1 MGGFNQDIEID
12 FKAPKDRSSIIKVI
26 GVGGGGNNALQH
38 MYERGIH
45 GVDFIVLNTDAQ
57 ALDEHSVSNKVQL
70 GTRTTEG
77 LGAGADPEVGEKAA
91 IESMDDIREAL
102 GHNTKMVFITAGM
115 GGGTG
120 TGAAPVVAQVAKE
133 LGILTVA
140 IVTLPFDFEG
150 KRRLEQAHSGLEKL
164 RENVDSLIIINNDR
178 LAEQYPDLDYE
189 EAFSQ
194 ANEVL
199 TNAAK
204 GMAEVITAP
213 FKVNID
219 FRDAKTVLENSGTAL
234 MSIGI
239 ASGENRAEDA
249 VKRALDSPLLNDNKI
264 TGAKKVMLLILSGE
278 EHKAKMNEIKFI
290 SSYIQNE
297 AGGGNKA
304 DVIFGVGTEDG
315 LGESIKVL
323 VVATGFAPEHE
334 KNTVIPAERIIHDLN
349 GGIKKPDIPVV
360 ESQSVKET
368 PVNDVRRPSNR
379 QEVREEQKRQFFRL
393 DNNSNSNSNSNS
405 NTNSNFPTNSFSVE
419 KAEEKFDFHQTT
431 VLEERREDDFATG
444 FKFREEEEPSFFQAE
459 EEPVKEYDLFSYAEL
474 EPVSFTFDLEEDKP
488 KEEDFSFQVKDAPVN
503 FRVEMREETAPQK
516 KEPKVSVTNNQP
528 QPQTPKNDFPNI
540 EQKEE
545 FTIIEKRRTE
555 EEDSRIQERRNKLKE
570 FNSSKFQG
578 NDEKKI
584 DIYEMIPAFRRR
596 NIDVDFENPLDRE
609 QKISSF
615 ISENDKGK
623 MEVRRN
629 KFLNK
634 DVD

>member
-1 MGGFNQDIEID
+1 MGGFNQDIKID
-12 FKAPKDRSSIIKVI
+12 FNSPKDKSSIIKVI

-264 TGAKKVMLLILSGE
+264 TGAKKVMLLILSGD

-334 KNTVIPAERIIHDLN
+334 KNTAIPAERIIHDLN

-360 ESQSVKET
+360 ESQPVKET
-368 PVNDVRRPSNR
+368 PANDVRRPSNR
-379 QEVREEQKRQFFRL
+379 HEIREEQKRQFFRL
-393 DNNSNSNSNSNS
+393 DNNSNSNTNS
-405 NTNSNFPTNSFSVE
+405 NSNFPTNSFLVE

-431 VLEERREDDFATG
+431 VLEEKEDDFATG
-444 FKFREEEEPSFFQAE
+444 FKFREEEEPSFFEAE

-488 KEEDFSFQVKDAPVN
+488 KEEDFSFQVKEAPVN
-503 FRVEMREETAPQK
+503 FRVEMREKTAPQK
-516 KEPKVSVTNNQP
+516 EEPKVSVTNNQP
-528 QPQTPKNDFPNI
+528 QPQTPKNDFPNV

-545 FTIIEKRRTE
+545 FTIIEKRST

-570 FNSSKFQG
+570 FNSSRFQG

-615 ISENDKGK
+615 ISENNKGK
-623 MEVRRN
+623 MEVRQNR
-629 KFLNK
+629 FLNK

>member
-1 MGGFNQDIEID
+1 MGDFNQDMGIRIN
-12 FKAPKDRSSIIKVI
+12 APKNKSSIIKVI

-91 IESMDDIREAL
+91 IESMDEIREAL
-102 GHNTKMVFITAGM
+102 GSNTKMVFITAGM

-120 TGAAPVVAQVAKE
+120 TGAAPIVAQVAKE
-133 LGILTVA
+133 LDILTVA

-150 KRRLEQAHSGLEKL
+150 KRRLEQAYSGLEKL

-239 ASGENRAEDA
+239 ASGENRAEEA

-264 TGAKKVMLLILSGE
+264 TGAKKVMLLILSGDD
-278 EHKAKMNEIKFI
+278 HKAKMNEIKFI
-290 SSYIQNE
+290 SSYIQDE

-334 KNTVIPAERIIHDLN
+334 KNAVVSSERIIHDLN
-349 GGIKKPDIPVV
+349 GGIKSTDIATPPVV
-360 ESQSVKET
+360 ESKPTKET
-368 PVNDVRRPSNR
+368 PVNDVRRTRNR
-379 QEVREEQKRQFFRL
+379 QEIREEQKRQFFRL
-393 DNNSNSNSNSNS
+393 DSNSNSNS

-419 KAEEKFDFHQTT
+419 KVEEKSTT
-431 VLEERREDDFATG
+431 VLEDRREDDFSAS
-444 FKFREEEEPSFFQAE
+444 FRFREEVSSFPQE
-459 EEPVKEYDLFSYAEL
+459 EEVPAKEYDLFSYTDL
-474 EPVSFTFDLEEDKP
+474 EPVSFDFDLEEDKP
-488 KEEDFSFQVKDAPVN
+488 KEEDFSFQVKEAPIN
-503 FRVEMREETAPQK
+503 FKMEVREE
-516 KEPKVSVTNNQP
+516 VSFEEDGFQTPVARNQNK
-528 QPQTPKNDFPNI
+528 QETPKNDFPNV
-540 EQKEE
+540 EQREE
-545 FTIIEKRRTE
+545 FTIIEKRST

-570 FNSSKFQG
+570 FNSRFHGSE
-578 NDEKKI
+578 EKKI
-584 DIYEMIPAFRRR
+584 DIYEVIPAFRRR
-596 NIDVDFENPLDRE
+596 NVDVDFEDPLERE

-615 ISENDKGK
+615 ISENNKGK
-623 MEVRRN
+623 MEVRQNR
-629 KFLNK
+629 FLNK

>member
-120 TGAAPVVAQVAKE
+120 TGAAPVVAQIAKE
-133 LGILTVA
+133 VGILTVA

-360 ESQSVKET
+360 ESQPVKET
-368 PVNDVRRPSNR
+368 PANDVRRPSNR
-379 QEVREEQKRQFFRL
+379 QEIREEQKRQFFRL
-393 DNNSNSNSNSNS
+393 DNNSNSNTNS
-405 NTNSNFPTNSFSVE
+405 NSNFPTNSFLVE

-431 VLEERREDDFATG
+431 LLEEKENDFATG
-444 FKFREEEEPSFFQAE
+444 FKFREEEEPSFFQEE
-459 EEPVKEYDLFSYAEL
+459 EEPVKEYNLFSYTEL
-474 EPVSFTFDLEEDKP
+474 EPVSIEFDLEEDKP
-488 KEEDFSFQVKDAPVN
+488 KEEDFSFQMKEAPVN
-503 FRVEMREETAPQK
+503 FRMEMREEVSYQK
-516 KEPKVSVTNNQP
+516 EEPKFPATNQTHP
-528 QPQTPKNDFPNI
+528 ETPKNDFPNI

-615 ISENDKGK
+615 ISENNKGK
-623 MEVRRN
+623 MEVRQNR
-629 KFLNK
+629 FLNK

>member
-150 KRRLEQAHSGLEKL
+150 KRRLEQAHTGLEKL

-334 KNTVIPAERIIHDLN
+334 KNTAIPAERIIHDLN

-360 ESQSVKET
+360 ESQPVKES
-368 PVNDVRRPSNR
+368 PANDVRRPSNR

-393 DNNSNSNSNSNS
+393 DNNSNSNSNTNS
-405 NTNSNFPTNSFSVE
+405 NSNFPTNSFSVE

-444 FKFREEEEPSFFQAE
+444 FKFREEEEPSFFEAE

-488 KEEDFSFQVKDAPVN
+488 KEEDFSFQVKEAPVN

-516 KEPKVSVTNNQP
+516 EEPKVSITNNQP
-528 QPQTPKNDFPNI
+528 QPQNSKNDFPNL

-545 FTIIEKRRTE
+545 FTIIEKRST

-570 FNSSKFQG
+570 FNSSRFQG

-629 KFLNK
+629 RFLNK

>member
-239 ASGENRAEDA
+239 ASGENRAEEA

-264 TGAKKVMLLILSGE
+264 TGAKKVMLLILSGDD
-278 EHKAKMNEIKFI
+278 HKAKMNEIKFI
-290 SSYIQNE
+290 SSYIQDE

-334 KNTVIPAERIIHDLN
+334 KNAVVSSERIIHDLN
-349 GGIKKPDIPVV
+349 GGIKNTDTATPPAV
-360 ESQSVKET
+360 ESKPTKET
-368 PVNDVRRPSNR
+368 PVNDVRRTRNR
-379 QEVREEQKRQFFRL
+379 QEIREEQKRQFFRL
-393 DNNSNSNSNSNS
+393 DSNSNSNS

-419 KAEEKFDFHQTT
+419 KVEEKSTT
-431 VLEERREDDFATG
+431 VLEDRREDDFSAS
-444 FKFREEEEPSFFQAE
+444 FRFREEVSSFPQE
-459 EEPVKEYDLFSYAEL
+459 EEVPAKEYDLFSYTDL
-474 EPVSFTFDLEEDKP
+474 EPVSFDFDLEEDKP
-488 KEEDFSFQVKDAPVN
+488 KEEDFSFQVKEAPVN
-503 FRVEMREETAPQK
+503 FRVEMREEVSYQK
-516 KEPKVSVTNNQP
+516 EEPKFPVTNQTQP
-528 QPQTPKNDFPNI
+528 ETPKNDFPNV

-629 KFLNK
+629 RFLNK

>member
-1 MGGFNQDIEID
+1 MGDFNQDMGIRIN
-12 FKAPKDRSSIIKVI
+12 APKNKSSIIKVI

-91 IESMDDIREAL
+91 IESMDEIREAL
-102 GHNTKMVFITAGM
+102 GSNTKMVFITAGM

-120 TGAAPVVAQVAKE
+120 TGAAPIVAQVAKE

-150 KRRLEQAHSGLEKL
+150 KRRLEQAYSGLEKL

-239 ASGENRAEDA
+239 ASGENRAEEA

-264 TGAKKVMLLILSGE
+264 TGAKKVMLLILSGDD
-278 EHKAKMNEIKFI
+278 HKAKMNEIKFI
-290 SSYIQNE
+290 SSYIQDE

-315 LGESIKVL
+315 VGESIKGL
-323 VVATGFAPEHE
+323 GVATGVAPEHE
-334 KNTVIPAERIIHDLN
+334 KNAVVSSERIIHDLN
-349 GGIKKPDIPVV
+349 GGIKNTDTATPPAV
-360 ESQSVKET
+360 ESKPTKET
-368 PVNDVRRPSNR
+368 PVNDVRRTRNR
-379 QEVREEQKRQFFRL
+379 QEIREEQKRQFFRL
-393 DNNSNSNSNSNS
+393 DSNSNSNS

-419 KAEEKFDFHQTT
+419 KVEEKSTT
-431 VLEERREDDFATG
+431 VLEDRREDDFSAS
-444 FKFREEEEPSFFQAE
+444 FRFREEVSSFPQE
-459 EEPVKEYDLFSYAEL
+459 EEVSAKEYDLFSYTDL
-474 EPVSFTFDLEEDKP
+474 EPVSFDFDLEEDKP
-488 KEEDFSFQVKDAPVN
+488 KEEDFSFQVKEAPIN
-503 FRVEMREETAPQK
+503 FKMEVREE
-516 KEPKVSVTNNQP
+516 VSFEEDGFQTPVARNQNK
-528 QPQTPKNDFPNI
+528 QEIPKNDFPNV
-540 EQKEE
+540 EQREE
-545 FTIIEKRRTE
+545 FTIIEKRST

-570 FNSSKFQG
+570 FNSRSHG
-578 NDEKKI
+578 SEEKKI
-584 DIYEMIPAFRRR
+584 DIYEVIPAFRRR
-596 NIDVDFENPLDRE
+596 NVDVDFEDPLERE

-615 ISENDKGK
+615 ISENNKGK
-623 MEVRRN
+623 MEVRQNR
-629 KFLNK
+629 FLNK

>member
-150 KRRLEQAHSGLEKL
+150 KRRLEQAHTGLEKL

-239 ASGENRAEDA
+239 ASGENRAEEA

-264 TGAKKVMLLILSGE
+264 TGAKKVMLLILSGDD
-278 EHKAKMNEIKFI
+278 HKAKMNEIKFI
-290 SSYIQNE
+290 SSYIQDE

-334 KNTVIPAERIIHDLN
+334 KNAVVSSERIIHDLN
-349 GGIKKPDIPVV
+349 GGIKNTDTATPPAV
-360 ESQSVKET
+360 ESKPTKET
-368 PVNDVRRPSNR
+368 PVNDVRRTRNR
-379 QEVREEQKRQFFRL
+379 QEIREEQKRQFFRL
-393 DNNSNSNSNSNS
+393 DSNSNSNS

-419 KAEEKFDFHQTT
+419 KVEEKSTT
-431 VLEERREDDFATG
+431 VLEDRREDDFSAS
-444 FKFREEEEPSFFQAE
+444 FRFREEVSSFPQE
-459 EEPVKEYDLFSYAEL
+459 EEVPAKEYDLFSYTDL
-474 EPVSFTFDLEEDKP
+474 EPVSFDFDLEEDKP
-488 KEEDFSFQVKDAPVN
+488 KEEDFSFQVKEAPVN

-516 KEPKVSVTNNQP
+516 EEPKVSITNNQP
-528 QPQTPKNDFPNI
+528 QPQNSKNDFPNL

-545 FTIIEKRRTE
+545 FTIIEKRST

-570 FNSSKFQG
+570 FNSSRFQG

>member
-1 MGGFNQDIEID
+1 MGDFNQDMGIRIN
-12 FKAPKDRSSIIKVI
+12 APKNKSSIIKVI

-91 IESMDDIREAL
+91 IESMDEIREAL
-102 GHNTKMVFITAGM
+102 GSNTKMVFITAGM

-133 LGILTVA
+133 LDILTVA

-150 KRRLEQAHSGLEKL
+150 KRRLEQAYSGLEKL

-239 ASGENRAEDA
+239 ASGENRAEEA

-264 TGAKKVMLLILSGE
+264 TGAKKVMLLILSGDD
-278 EHKAKMNEIKFI
+278 HKAKMNEIKFI
-290 SSYIQNE
+290 SSYIQDE

-334 KNTVIPAERIIHDLN
+334 KNAVVSSERIIHDLN
-349 GGIKKPDIPVV
+349 GGIKNTDTATPPAV
-360 ESQSVKET
+360 ESKPTKET
-368 PVNDVRRPSNR
+368 PVNDVRRTRNR
-379 QEVREEQKRQFFRL
+379 QEIREEQKRQFFRL
-393 DNNSNSNSNSNS
+393 DSNSNSNS

-419 KAEEKFDFHQTT
+419 KVEEKSTT
-431 VLEERREDDFATG
+431 VLEDRREDDFSAS
-444 FKFREEEEPSFFQAE
+444 FRFREEVSSFPQE
-459 EEPVKEYDLFSYAEL
+459 EEVPAKEYDLFSYTDL
-474 EPVSFTFDLEEDKP
+474 EPVSFDFDLEEDKP
-488 KEEDFSFQVKDAPVN
+488 KEEDFSFQVKEAPIN
-503 FRVEMREETAPQK
+503 FKMEVREE
-516 KEPKVSVTNNQP
+516 VSFEEDGFQTPVVRNQNK
-528 QPQTPKNDFPNI
+528 QETPKNDFPNV
-540 EQKEE
+540 EQREE
-545 FTIIEKRRTE
+545 FTIIEKRST

-570 FNSSKFQG
+570 FNSRSHG
-578 NDEKKI
+578 SEEKKI
-584 DIYEMIPAFRRR
+584 DIYEVIPAFRRR
-596 NIDVDFENPLDRE
+596 NVDVDFEDPLERE

-615 ISENDKGK
+615 ISENNKGK
-623 MEVRRN
+623 MEVRQNR
-629 KFLNK
+629 FLNK

>member
-1 MGGFNQDIEID
+1 MGGFNQDIKID
-12 FKAPKDRSSIIKVI
+12 FNSPKDKSSIIKVI

-264 TGAKKVMLLILSGE
+264 TGAKKVMLLILSGD

-323 VVATGFAPEHE
+323 VVATGFAPGHE

-360 ESQSVKET
+360 ESQPVKET
-368 PVNDVRRPSNR
+368 PANDVRRPSNR
-379 QEVREEQKRQFFRL
+379 QEIREEQKRQFFRL
-393 DNNSNSNSNSNS
+393 DNNSNSNTNS
-405 NTNSNFPTNSFSVE
+405 NSNFPTNSFLVE
-419 KAEEKFDFHQTT
+419 KVEEKFDFHQTT
-431 VLEERREDDFATG
+431 VLEEKEDDFATG
-444 FKFREEEEPSFFQAE
+444 FKFREEEEPSFFEAE

-488 KEEDFSFQVKDAPVN
+488 KEEDFSFQMKEAPVN
-503 FRVEMREETAPQK
+503 FRMEMREEVSYQK
-516 KEPKVSVTNNQP
+516 EEPKFPATNQTHP
-528 QPQTPKNDFPNI
+528 ETPKNDFPNI

-615 ISENDKGK
+615 ISENNKGK
-623 MEVRRN
+623 MEVRQNR
-629 KFLNK
+629 FLNK

>member
-1 MGGFNQDIEID
+1 MGDFNQDMGIRIN
-12 FKAPKDRSSIIKVI
+12 APKNKSSIIKVI

-91 IESMDDIREAL
+91 IESMDEIREAL
-102 GHNTKMVFITAGM
+102 GSNTKMVFITAGM

-120 TGAAPVVAQVAKE
+120 TGAAPVVAKVAKE
-133 LGILTVA
+133 LDILTVA

-150 KRRLEQAHSGLEKL
+150 KRRLEQAYSGLEKL

-239 ASGENRAEDA
+239 ASGENRAEEA

-264 TGAKKVMLLILSGE
+264 TGAKKVMLLILSGDD
-278 EHKAKMNEIKFI
+278 HKAKMNEIKFI
-290 SSYIQNE
+290 SSYIQDE

-334 KNTVIPAERIIHDLN
+334 KNAVVSSERIIHDLN
-349 GGIKKPDIPVV
+349 GGIKNTDTATPPAV
-360 ESQSVKET
+360 ESKPTKET
-368 PVNDVRRPSNR
+368 PVNDVRRTRNR
-379 QEVREEQKRQFFRL
+379 QEIREEQKRQFFRL
-393 DNNSNSNSNSNS
+393 DSNSNSNS

-419 KAEEKFDFHQTT
+419 KVEEKSTT
-431 VLEERREDDFATG
+431 VLEDRREDDFSAS
-444 FKFREEEEPSFFQAE
+444 FRFREEVSSFPQE
-459 EEPVKEYDLFSYAEL
+459 EEVPAKEYDLFSYTDL
-474 EPVSFTFDLEEDKP
+474 EPVSFDFDLEEDKP
-488 KEEDFSFQVKDAPVN
+488 KEEDFPFQVKEAPIN
-503 FRVEMREETAPQK
+503 FKMEVREE
-516 KEPKVSVTNNQP
+516 VSFEEDGFQTPVARNQNK
-528 QPQTPKNDFPNI
+528 QETPKNDFPNV
-540 EQKEE
+540 EQREE
-545 FTIIEKRRTE
+545 FTIIEKRST

-570 FNSSKFQG
+570 FNSRSHG
-578 NDEKKI
+578 SEEKKI
-584 DIYEMIPAFRRR
+584 DIYEVIPAFRRR
-596 NIDVDFENPLDRE
+596 NVDVDFEDPLERE

-615 ISENDKGK
+615 ISENNKGK
-623 MEVRRN
+623 MEVRQNR
-629 KFLNK
+629 FLNK

>member
-57 ALDEHSVSNKVQL
+57 AFDEHSVSNKVQL

-150 KRRLEQAHSGLEKL
+150 KRRLEQAHTGLEKL

-360 ESQSVKET
+360 ESQPVKET
-368 PVNDVRRPSNR
+368 PANDVRRPSNR

-393 DNNSNSNSNSNS
+393 DNNSNSNTNS
-405 NTNSNFPTNSFSVE
+405 NSNFPTNSFSVE

-444 FKFREEEEPSFFQAE
+444 FKFREEEEPPFFEAE

-474 EPVSFTFDLEEDKP
+474 EPVSFTFDLDEDKL
-488 KEEDFSFQVKDAPVN
+488 KEEDFSFQVKEAPVN

-516 KEPKVSVTNNQP
+516 EEPKVSVTNNQP
-528 QPQTPKNDFPNI
+528 QPQTPKNDFPNV

-545 FTIIEKRRTE
+545 FTIIEKRSTE

>member
-1 MGGFNQDIEID
+1 MGGFNQDMGIE
-12 FKAPKDRSSIIKVI
+12 FNAPKDKSSIIKVI

-70 GTRTTEG
+70 GSRTTEG

-150 KRRLEQAHSGLEKL
+150 KRRLEQAYSGLEKL
-164 RENVDSLIIINNDR
+164 RENVDSVIIINNDR

-264 TGAKKVMLLILSGE
+264 TGAKKVMLLILSGD

-360 ESQSVKET
+360 ESQPVKET

-393 DNNSNSNSNSNS
+393 DNNSNSNP
-405 NTNSNFPTNSFSVE
+405 NSNFPTNSFSVE

-444 FKFREEEEPSFFQAE
+444 FKFREEEEPSFFEAE
-459 EEPVKEYDLFSYAEL
+459 EESVKEYDLFSYAEL

-488 KEEDFSFQVKDAPVN
+488 KEEDFSFQVKEAPVN

-516 KEPKVSVTNNQP
+516 EEPKVSVTNSQP
-528 QPQTPKNDFPNI
+528 QPQTPRNDFPNV

-545 FTIIEKRRTE
+545 FTIIEKRST

-570 FNSSKFQG
+570 FNSSRFQG

>member
-1 MGGFNQDIEID
+1 MGDFNQDMGIRIN
-12 FKAPKDRSSIIKVI
+12 APKNKSSIIKVI

-91 IESMDDIREAL
+91 IESMDEIREAL
-102 GHNTKMVFITAGM
+102 GSNTKMVFITAGM

-120 TGAAPVVAQVAKE
+120 TGAAPIVAQVAKE
-133 LGILTVA
+133 LDILTVA

-150 KRRLEQAHSGLEKL
+150 KRRLEQAYSGLEKL

-239 ASGENRAEDA
+239 ASGENRAEEA

-264 TGAKKVMLLILSGE
+264 TGAKKVMLLILSGDD
-278 EHKAKMNEIKFI
+278 HKAKMNEIKFI
-290 SSYIQNE
+290 SSYIQDE

-334 KNTVIPAERIIHDLN
+334 KNAVVSSERIIHDLN
-349 GGIKKPDIPVV
+349 GGIKNTDTATPPAV
-360 ESQSVKET
+360 ESKPTKET
-368 PVNDVRRPSNR
+368 PVNDVRRTRNR
-379 QEVREEQKRQFFRL
+379 EEIREEQKRQFFRL
-393 DNNSNSNSNSNS
+393 DSNYNSNS

-419 KAEEKFDFHQTT
+419 KVEEKSTT
-431 VLEERREDDFATG
+431 VLEDRREDDFSAS
-444 FKFREEEEPSFFQAE
+444 FRFREEVSSFPQE
-459 EEPVKEYDLFSYAEL
+459 EEVPAKEYDLFSYTDL
-474 EPVSFTFDLEEDKP
+474 EPVSFDFDLEEDKP
-488 KEEDFSFQVKDAPVN
+488 KEEDFSFQMKEAPIN
-503 FRVEMREETAPQK
+503 FKMEVREE
-516 KEPKVSVTNNQP
+516 VSFEEDGFQTPVARNQNK
-528 QPQTPKNDFPNI
+528 QETPKNDFPNV
-540 EQKEE
+540 EQREE
-545 FTIIEKRRTE
+545 FTIIEKRST

-570 FNSSKFQG
+570 FNSRSHG
-578 NDEKKI
+578 SEEKKI
-584 DIYEMIPAFRRR
+584 DIYEVIPAFRRR
-596 NIDVDFENPLDRE
+596 NVDVDFEDPLERE

-615 ISENDKGK
+615 ISENNKGK
-623 MEVRRN
+623 MEVRQNR
-629 KFLNK
+629 FLNK

>member
-239 ASGENRAEDA
+239 ASGENRAEEA

-264 TGAKKVMLLILSGE
+264 TGAKKVMLLILSRDD
-278 EHKAKMNEIKFI
+278 HKAKMNEIKFI
-290 SSYIQNE
+290 SSYIQDE

-334 KNTVIPAERIIHDLN
+334 KNAVVSSERIIHDLN
-349 GGIKKPDIPVV
+349 GGIKNTDTATPPAV
-360 ESQSVKET
+360 ESKPTKET
-368 PVNDVRRPSNR
+368 PVNDVRRTRNR
-379 QEVREEQKRQFFRL
+379 QEIREEQKRQFFRL
-393 DNNSNSNSNSNS
+393 DSNSNSNS

-419 KAEEKFDFHQTT
+419 KVEEKSTT
-431 VLEERREDDFATG
+431 VLEDRREDDFSAS
-444 FKFREEEEPSFFQAE
+444 FRFREEVSSFPQE
-459 EEPVKEYDLFSYAEL
+459 EEVPAKEYDLFSYTDL
-474 EPVSFTFDLEEDKP
+474 EPVSFDFDLEEDKP
-488 KEEDFSFQVKDAPVN
+488 KEEDFSFQVKEAPIN
-503 FRVEMREETAPQK
+503 FKMEVREE
-516 KEPKVSVTNNQP
+516 VSFEEDGFQTPVARNQNK
-528 QPQTPKNDFPNI
+528 QETPKNDFPNV
-540 EQKEE
+540 EQREE
-545 FTIIEKRRTE
+545 FTIIEKRST

-570 FNSSKFQG
+570 FNSRSHG
-578 NDEKKI
+578 SEEKKI
-584 DIYEMIPAFRRR
+584 DIYEVIPAFRRR
-596 NIDVDFENPLDRE
+596 NVDVDFEDPLERE

-615 ISENDKGK
+615 ISENNKGK
-623 MEVRRN
+623 MEVRQNR
-629 KFLNK
+629 FLNK

>member
-1 MGGFNQDIEID
+1 MGGFNQDMGIE
-12 FKAPKDRSSIIKVI
+12 FNAPKDKSSIIKVI

-150 KRRLEQAHSGLEKL
+150 KRRLEQAYSGLEKL

-264 TGAKKVMLLILSGE
+264 TGAKKVMLLILSGD

-334 KNTVIPAERIIHDLN
+334 KNTAIPAERIIHDLN

-360 ESQSVKET
+360 ESQPVKET

-393 DNNSNSNSNSNS
+393 DNNSNSNS
-405 NTNSNFPTNSFSVE
+405 NSNFPTNSFSVE

-444 FKFREEEEPSFFQAE
+444 FKFREEEEPSFFEAE

-488 KEEDFSFQVKDAPVN
+488 KEEDFSFQVKEAPVN

-516 KEPKVSVTNNQP
+516 EQPKVSVTNNQP
-528 QPQTPKNDFPNI
+528 QPQTPKNDFPNV

-545 FTIIEKRRTE
+545 FTIIEKRST

-570 FNSSKFQG
+570 FNSSRFQG

-609 QKISSF
+609 RKISSF

-629 KFLNK
+629 RFLNK

>member
-1 MGGFNQDIEID
+1 MGDFNQDMGIRIN
-12 FKAPKDRSSIIKVI
+12 APKNKSSIIKVI

-91 IESMDDIREAL
+91 IESMDEIREAL
-102 GHNTKMVFITAGM
+102 GSNTKMVFITAGM

-120 TGAAPVVAQVAKE
+120 TGAAPIVAQVAKE
-133 LGILTVA
+133 LDILTVA

-150 KRRLEQAHSGLEKL
+150 KRRLEQAYSGLEKL

-239 ASGENRAEDA
+239 ASGENRAEEA

-264 TGAKKVMLLILSGE
+264 TGAKKVMLLILSGDD
-278 EHKAKMNEIKFI
+278 HKAKMNEIKFI
-290 SSYIQNE
+290 SSYIQDE

-334 KNTVIPAERIIHDLN
+334 KNAVVSSERIIHDLN
-349 GGIKKPDIPVV
+349 GGIKNTDTATPPAV
-360 ESQSVKET
+360 ESKPTKET
-368 PVNDVRRPSNR
+368 PVNDVRRTRNR
-379 QEVREEQKRQFFRL
+379 QEIREEQKRQFFRL
-393 DNNSNSNSNSNS
+393 DSNSNSNS

-419 KAEEKFDFHQTT
+419 KVEEKSTT
-431 VLEERREDDFATG
+431 VLEDRREDDFSAS
-444 FKFREEEEPSFFQAE
+444 FRFREEVSSFPE
-459 EEPVKEYDLFSYAEL
+459 EEEVPAKEYDLFSYTDL
-474 EPVSFTFDLEEDKP
+474 EPVSFDFDLEEDKP
-488 KEEDFSFQVKDAPVN
+488 KEEDFSFQVKEAPIN
-503 FRVEMREETAPQK
+503 FKMEVREE
-516 KEPKVSVTNNQP
+516 VSFEEDGFQTPVARNQNK
-528 QPQTPKNDFPNI
+528 QETPKNDFPNV
-540 EQKEE
+540 EQREE
-545 FTIIEKRRTE
+545 FTIIEKRST

-570 FNSSKFQG
+570 FNSRSHG
-578 NDEKKI
+578 SEEKKI
-584 DIYEMIPAFRRR
+584 DIYEVIPAFRRR
-596 NIDVDFENPLDRE
+596 NVDVDFEDPLERE

-615 ISENDKGK
+615 ISENNKGK
-623 MEVRRN
+623 MEVRQNR
-629 KFLNK
+629 FLNK

>member
-1 MGGFNQDIEID
+1 MGDFNQDMGIRIN
-12 FKAPKDRSSIIKVI
+12 APKNKSSIIKVI

-91 IESMDDIREAL
+91 IESMDEIREAL
-102 GHNTKMVFITAGM
+102 GSNTKMVFITAGM

-150 KRRLEQAHSGLEKL
+150 KRRLEQAYSGLEKL

-239 ASGENRAEDA
+239 ASGENRAEEA

-264 TGAKKVMLLILSGE
+264 TGAKKVMLLILSGDD
-278 EHKAKMNEIKFI
+278 HKAKMNEIKFI
-290 SSYIQNE
+290 SSYIQDE

-334 KNTVIPAERIIHDLN
+334 KNAVVSSERIIHDLN
-349 GGIKKPDIPVV
+349 GGIKNTDTATPPAV
-360 ESQSVKET
+360 ESKLTKET
-368 PVNDVRRPSNR
+368 PVNDVRRTRNR
-379 QEVREEQKRQFFRL
+379 QEIREEQKRQFFRL
-393 DNNSNSNSNSNS
+393 DSNSNSNS

-419 KAEEKFDFHQTT
+419 KVEEKSTT
-431 VLEERREDDFATG
+431 VLEDRREDDFSAS
-444 FKFREEEEPSFFQAE
+444 FRFREEVSSFPQE
-459 EEPVKEYDLFSYAEL
+459 EEVPAKEYDLFSYTDL
-474 EPVSFTFDLEEDKP
+474 EPVSFDFDLEEDKP
-488 KEEDFSFQVKDAPVN
+488 KEEDFSFQVKEAPIN
-503 FRVEMREETAPQK
+503 FKMEVREE
-516 KEPKVSVTNNQP
+516 VSFEEDGFQTPVARNQNK
-528 QPQTPKNDFPNI
+528 QETPKNDFPNV
-540 EQKEE
+540 EQREE
-545 FTIIEKRRTE
+545 FTIIEKRST

-570 FNSSKFQG
+570 FNSRSHG
-578 NDEKKI
+578 SEEKKI
-584 DIYEMIPAFRRR
+584 DIYEVIPAFRRR
-596 NIDVDFENPLDRE
+596 NVDVDFEDPLERE

-615 ISENDKGK
+615 ISENNKGK
-623 MEVRRN
+623 MEVRQNR
-629 KFLNK
+629 FLNK

>member
-1 MGGFNQDIEID
+1 MGDFNQDMGIRIN
-12 FKAPKDRSSIIKVI
+12 APKNKSSIIKVI

-91 IESMDDIREAL
+91 IESMDEIREAL
-102 GHNTKMVFITAGM
+102 GSNTKMVFITAGM

-120 TGAAPVVAQVAKE
+120 TGAAPIVAQVAKE

-150 KRRLEQAHSGLEKL
+150 KRRLEQAYSGLEKL

-239 ASGENRAEDA
+239 ASGENRAEED

-264 TGAKKVMLLILSGE
+264 TGAKKVMLLILSGDD
-278 EHKAKMNEIKFI
+278 HKAKMNEIKFI
-290 SSYIQNE
+290 SSYIQDE

-334 KNTVIPAERIIHDLN
+334 KNAVVSSERIIHDLN
-349 GGIKKPDIPVV
+349 GGIKNTDTATPPAVEAKPT
-360 ESQSVKET
+360 KET
-368 PVNDVRRPSNR
+368 PVNDVRRTRNR
-379 QEVREEQKRQFFRL
+379 QEIREEQKRQFFRL
-393 DNNSNSNSNSNS
+393 DSNSNSNS

-419 KAEEKFDFHQTT
+419 KVEEKSTT
-431 VLEERREDDFATG
+431 VLEDRREDDFSAS
-444 FKFREEEEPSFFQAE
+444 FRFREEVSSFPQE
-459 EEPVKEYDLFSYAEL
+459 EEVPAKEYDLFSYTDL
-474 EPVSFTFDLEEDKP
+474 EPVSFDFDLEEDKP
-488 KEEDFSFQVKDAPVN
+488 KEEDFSFQVKEAPIN
-503 FRVEMREETAPQK
+503 FKMEVREE
-516 KEPKVSVTNNQP
+516 VSFEEDGFQTPVARNQNK
-528 QPQTPKNDFPNI
+528 QETPKNDFPNV
-540 EQKEE
+540 EQREE
-545 FTIIEKRRTE
+545 FTIIEKRST

-570 FNSSKFQG
+570 FNSRSHG
-578 NDEKKI
+578 SEEKKI
-584 DIYEMIPAFRRR
+584 DIYEVIPAFRRR
-596 NIDVDFENPLDRE
+596 NVDVDFEDPLERE

-615 ISENDKGK
+615 ISENNKGK
-623 MEVRRN
+623 MEVRQNR
-629 KFLNK
+629 FLNK

>member
-1 MGGFNQDIEID
+1 MGDFNQDMGIRIN
-12 FKAPKDRSSIIKVI
+12 APKNKSSIIKVI

-91 IESMDDIREAL
+91 IESMDEIREAL
-102 GHNTKMVFITAGM
+102 GSNTKMVFITAGM

-120 TGAAPVVAQVAKE
+120 TGAAPIVAQVAKE
-133 LGILTVA
+133 LDILTVA

-150 KRRLEQAHSGLEKL
+150 KRRLEQAYSGLEKL

-239 ASGENRAEDA
+239 ASGENRAEEA

-264 TGAKKVMLLILSGE
+264 TGAKKVMLLILSGDD
-278 EHKAKMNEIKFI
+278 HKAKMNEIKFI
-290 SSYIQNE
+290 SSYIQDE

-334 KNTVIPAERIIHDLN
+334 KNAVVSSERIIHDLN
-349 GGIKKPDIPVV
+349 GGIKNTDTATPPAV
-360 ESQSVKET
+360 ESKPTKET
-368 PVNDVRRPSNR
+368 PVNDVRRTRNR
-379 QEVREEQKRQFFRL
+379 QEIREEQKRQFFRL
-393 DNNSNSNSNSNS
+393 DSNSNSNS

-419 KAEEKFDFHQTT
+419 KVEEKSTT
-431 VLEERREDDFATG
+431 VLEDRREDDFSAS
-444 FKFREEEEPSFFQAE
+444 FRFREEVSSFPQE
-459 EEPVKEYDLFSYAEL
+459 EEVPAKEYDLFSYTDL
-474 EPVSFTFDLEEDKP
+474 EPVSFDFDLEEDKP
-488 KEEDFSFQVKDAPVN
+488 KEEDFSFQVKEAPIN
-503 FRVEMREETAPQK
+503 FKMEVREE
-516 KEPKVSVTNNQP
+516 VSFDEDGFQTPVARNQNK
-528 QPQTPKNDFPNI
+528 QETPKNDFPNV
-540 EQKEE
+540 EQREE
-545 FTIIEKRRTE
+545 FTIIEKRST

-570 FNSSKFQG
+570 FNSRSHG
-578 NDEKKI
+578 SEEKKI
-584 DIYEMIPAFRRR
+584 DIYEVIPAFRRR
-596 NIDVDFENPLDRE
+596 NVDVDFEDPLERE

-615 ISENDKGK
+615 ISENNKGK
-623 MEVRRN
+623 MEVRQNR
-629 KFLNK
+629 FLNK

>member
-334 KNTVIPAERIIHDLN
+334 KNTAIPAERIIHDLN

-360 ESQSVKET
+360 ESQPVKET
-368 PVNDVRRPSNR
+368 PVNDICRPSNR

-393 DNNSNSNSNSNS
+393 DNNSNSNSNTNS
-405 NTNSNFPTNSFSVE
+405 NSNFPTNSFSVE

-488 KEEDFSFQVKDAPVN
+488 KEEDFSFQMKEAPLN
-503 FRVEMREETAPQK
+503 FKMEVREEVSYQK
-516 KEPKVSVTNNQP
+516 EEPKFPVTNQTQP
-528 QPQTPKNDFPNI
+528 ETPKNDFPNI

>member
-1 MGGFNQDIEID
+1 MGDFNQDMGIRIN
-12 FKAPKDRSSIIKVI
+12 APKNKSSIIKVI

-91 IESMDDIREAL
+91 IESMDEIREAL
-102 GHNTKMVFITAGM
+102 GSNTKMVFITAGM

-120 TGAAPVVAQVAKE
+120 TGAAPIVAQVAKE
-133 LGILTVA
+133 LDILTVA

-150 KRRLEQAHSGLEKL
+150 KRRLEQAYSGLEKL

-239 ASGENRAEDA
+239 ASGENRAEEA

-264 TGAKKVMLLILSGE
+264 TGAKKVMLLILSGDD
-278 EHKAKMNEIKFI
+278 HKAKMNEIKFI
-290 SSYIQNE
+290 SSYIQDE

-334 KNTVIPAERIIHDLN
+334 KNAVVSSERIIHDLN
-349 GGIKKPDIPVV
+349 GGIKNTDTATPPALESKPT
-360 ESQSVKET
+360 KET
-368 PVNDVRRPSNR
+368 PVNDVRRTRNR
-379 QEVREEQKRQFFRL
+379 QEIREEQKRQFFRL
-393 DNNSNSNSNSNS
+393 DSNSNSNS

-419 KAEEKFDFHQTT
+419 KVEEKSTT
-431 VLEERREDDFATG
+431 VLEDRREDDFSAS
-444 FKFREEEEPSFFQAE
+444 FRFREEVSSFPQE
-459 EEPVKEYDLFSYAEL
+459 EEVPAKEYDLFSYTDL
-474 EPVSFTFDLEEDKP
+474 EPVSFDFDLEEDKP
-488 KEEDFSFQVKDAPVN
+488 KEEDFSFQVKEAPIN
-503 FRVEMREETAPQK
+503 FKMEVREE
-516 KEPKVSVTNNQP
+516 VSFEEDGFQTPVARNQNK
-528 QPQTPKNDFPNI
+528 QETPKNDFPNV
-540 EQKEE
+540 EQREE
-545 FTIIEKRRTE
+545 FTIIEKRST

-570 FNSSKFQG
+570 FNSRSHG
-578 NDEKKI
+578 SEEKKI
-584 DIYEMIPAFRRR
+584 DIYEVIPAFRRR
-596 NIDVDFENPLDRE
+596 NVDVDFEDPLERE

-615 ISENDKGK
+615 ISENNKGK
-623 MEVRRN
+623 MEVRQNR
-629 KFLNK
+629 FLNK

>member
-1 MGGFNQDIEID
+1 MGGFNQDMGIE
-12 FKAPKDRSSIIKVI
+12 FNAPKDKSSIIKVI

-70 GTRTTEG
+70 GSRTTEG

-150 KRRLEQAHSGLEKL
+150 KRRLEQAYSGLEKL

-264 TGAKKVMLLILSGE
+264 TGAKKVMLLILSGD

-360 ESQSVKET
+360 ESQPVKET
-368 PVNDVRRPSNR
+368 PANDVRRPSNR

-393 DNNSNSNSNSNS
+393 DNNSNSNP
-405 NTNSNFPTNSFSVE
+405 NSNFPTNSFSVE

-444 FKFREEEEPSFFQAE
+444 FKFREEEEPSFFEAE
-459 EEPVKEYDLFSYAEL
+459 EESVKEYDLFSYAEL

-488 KEEDFSFQVKDAPVN
+488 KEEDFSFQVKEAPVN

-516 KEPKVSVTNNQP
+516 EEPKVSVTNNQP
-528 QPQTPKNDFPNI
+528 QPQTPKNDFPNV

-545 FTIIEKRRTE
+545 FTIIEKRST

-570 FNSSKFQG
+570 FNSSRFQG

>member
-393 DNNSNSNSNSNS
+393 DNNSNSNSNSN
-405 NTNSNFPTNSFSVE
+405 TNSNFPTNSFSVE

-545 FTIIEKRRTE
+545 FTIIEKRKTE

-629 KFLNK
+629 RFLNK

>member
-1 MGGFNQDIEID
+1 MGDFNQDMGIRIN
-12 FKAPKDRSSIIKVI
+12 APKNKSSIIKVI

-91 IESMDDIREAL
+91 IESMDEIREAL
-102 GHNTKMVFITAGM
+102 GSNTKMVFITAGM

-120 TGAAPVVAQVAKE
+120 TGAAPVVAKVAKE
-133 LGILTVA
+133 LDILTVA

-150 KRRLEQAHSGLEKL
+150 KRRLEQAYSGLEKL

-239 ASGENRAEDA
+239 ASGENRAEEA

-264 TGAKKVMLLILSGE
+264 TGAKKVMLLILSGDD
-278 EHKAKMNEIKFI
+278 HKAKMNEIKFI
-290 SSYIQNE
+290 SSYIQDE

-334 KNTVIPAERIIHDLN
+334 KNAVVSSERIIHDLN
-349 GGIKKPDIPVV
+349 GGIKNTDTATPPVV
-360 ESQSVKET
+360 ESKPTKET
-368 PVNDVRRPSNR
+368 PVNDVRRTRNR
-379 QEVREEQKRQFFRL
+379 QEIREEQKRQFFRL
-393 DNNSNSNSNSNS
+393 DNNSSS
-405 NTNSNFPTNSFSVE
+405 NSNFPTNSFSVE
-419 KAEEKFDFHQTT
+419 KAEEKSTT
-431 VLEERREDDFATG
+431 VLEDRREDDFSAS
-444 FKFREEEEPSFFQAE
+444 FRFREEVSSFPQE
-459 EEPVKEYDLFSYAEL
+459 EEVPAKEYDLFSYTDL
-474 EPVSFTFDLEEDKP
+474 EPVSFDFDLEEDKP
-488 KEEDFSFQVKDAPVN
+488 KEEDFSFQVKEAPIN
-503 FRVEMREETAPQK
+503 FKMEVREE
-516 KEPKVSVTNNQP
+516 VSFEEDGFQTPVARNQNK
-528 QPQTPKNDFPNI
+528 QETPKNDFPNV
-540 EQKEE
+540 EQREE
-545 FTIIEKRRTE
+545 FTIIEKRST

-570 FNSSKFQG
+570 FNSRSHG
-578 NDEKKI
+578 SEEKKI
-584 DIYEMIPAFRRR
+584 DIYEVIPAFRRR
-596 NIDVDFENPLDRE
+596 NVDVDFEDPLERE

-615 ISENDKGK
+615 ISENNKGK
-623 MEVRRN
+623 MEVRQNR
-629 KFLNK
+629 FLNK

>member
-334 KNTVIPAERIIHDLN
+334 KNTAIPAERIIHDLN

-360 ESQSVKET
+360 ESQPVKES
-368 PVNDVRRPSNR
+368 PANDVRRPSNR

-393 DNNSNSNSNSNS
+393 DNNSNSNSNTNS
-405 NTNSNFPTNSFSVE
+405 NSNFPTNSFSVE

-444 FKFREEEEPSFFQAE
+444 FKFREEEEPSFFEAE

-488 KEEDFSFQVKDAPVN
+488 KEEDFSFQVKEAPVN

-516 KEPKVSVTNNQP
+516 EEPKVSITNNQP
-528 QPQTPKNDFPNI
+528 QPQNSKNDFPNL

-545 FTIIEKRRTE
+545 FTIIEKRST

-570 FNSSKFQG
+570 FNSSRFQG

>member
-1 MGGFNQDIEID
+1 MGDFNQDMGIRIN
-12 FKAPKDRSSIIKVI
+12 APKNKSSIIKVI

-91 IESMDDIREAL
+91 IESMDEIREAL
-102 GHNTKMVFITAGM
+102 GSNTKMVFITAGM

-120 TGAAPVVAQVAKE
+120 TGAAPIVAQVAKE

-150 KRRLEQAHSGLEKL
+150 KRRLEQAYSGLEKL

-239 ASGENRAEDA
+239 ASGENRAEEA

-264 TGAKKVMLLILSGE
+264 TGAKKVMLLILSGDD
-278 EHKAKMNEIKFI
+278 HKAKMNEIKFI
-290 SSYIQNE
+290 SSYIQDE

-334 KNTVIPAERIIHDLN
+334 KNAVVSSERIIHDLN
-349 GGIKKPDIPVV
+349 GGIKSTDIATPPVV
-360 ESQSVKET
+360 ESKPTKET
-368 PVNDVRRPSNR
+368 PANDVRRTRNR
-379 QEVREEQKRQFFRL
+379 QEIREEQKRQFFRL
-393 DNNSNSNSNSNS
+393 DSNSNSNS

-419 KAEEKFDFHQTT
+419 KVEEKSTT
-431 VLEERREDDFATG
+431 VLEDRREDDFSAS
-444 FKFREEEEPSFFQAE
+444 FRFREEVYSFPQE
-459 EEPVKEYDLFSYAEL
+459 EEVPAKEYDLFSYTDL
-474 EPVSFTFDLEEDKP
+474 EPVSFDFDLEEDKP
-488 KEEDFSFQVKDAPVN
+488 KEEDFSFQVKEAPIN
-503 FRVEMREETAPQK
+503 FKMEVREE
-516 KEPKVSVTNNQP
+516 VSFEEDGFQTPVARNQNK
-528 QPQTPKNDFPNI
+528 QETPKNDFPNV
-540 EQKEE
+540 EQREE
-545 FTIIEKRRTE
+545 FTIIEKRST

-570 FNSSKFQG
+570 FNSRSHG
-578 NDEKKI
+578 SEEKKI
-584 DIYEMIPAFRRR
+584 DIYEVIPAFRRR
-596 NIDVDFENPLDRE
+596 NVDVDFEDPLERE

-615 ISENDKGK
+615 ISENNKGK
-623 MEVRRN
+623 MEVRQNR
-629 KFLNK
+629 FLNK

>member
-1 MGGFNQDIEID
+1 MGDFNQDMGIRIN
-12 FKAPKDRSSIIKVI
+12 APKNKSSIIKVI

-91 IESMDDIREAL
+91 IESMDEIREAL
-102 GHNTKMVFITAGM
+102 GSNTKMVFITAGM

-120 TGAAPVVAQVAKE
+120 TGAAPIVAQVAKE
-133 LGILTVA
+133 LDILTVA

-150 KRRLEQAHSGLEKL
+150 KRRLEQAYSGLEKL

-239 ASGENRAEDA
+239 ASGENRAEEA

-264 TGAKKVMLLILSGE
+264 TGAKKVMLLILSGDD
-278 EHKAKMNEIKFI
+278 HKAKMNEIKFI
-290 SSYIQNE
+290 SSYIQDE

-334 KNTVIPAERIIHDLN
+334 KNAVVSSERIIHDLN
-349 GGIKKPDIPVV
+349 GGIKNTDTATPPAV
-360 ESQSVKET
+360 ESKPTKET
-368 PVNDVRRPSNR
+368 PVNDVRRTRNR
-379 QEVREEQKRQFFRL
+379 QEIREEQKRQFFRL
-393 DNNSNSNSNSNS
+393 DNNSSS
-405 NTNSNFPTNSFSVE
+405 NSNFPTNSFSVE
-419 KAEEKFDFHQTT
+419 KAEEKSTT
-431 VLEERREDDFATG
+431 VLEDRREDDFSAS
-444 FKFREEEEPSFFQAE
+444 FRFREEVSSFPQE
-459 EEPVKEYDLFSYAEL
+459 EEVPAKEYDLFSYTDL
-474 EPVSFTFDLEEDKP
+474 EPVSFDFDLEEDKP
-488 KEEDFSFQVKDAPVN
+488 KEEDFSFQVKEAPIN
-503 FRVEMREETAPQK
+503 FKMEVREE
-516 KEPKVSVTNNQP
+516 VSFEEDGFQTPVARNQNK
-528 QPQTPKNDFPNI
+528 QETPKNDFPNV
-540 EQKEE
+540 EQREE
-545 FTIIEKRRTE
+545 FTIIEKRST

-570 FNSSKFQG
+570 FNSRSHG
-578 NDEKKI
+578 SEEKKI
-584 DIYEMIPAFRRR
+584 DIYEVIPAFRRR
-596 NIDVDFENPLDRE
+596 NVDVDFEDPLERE

-615 ISENDKGK
+615 ISENNKGK
-623 MEVRRN
+623 MEVRQNR
-629 KFLNK
+629 FLNK

>member
-1 MGGFNQDIEID
+1 M
-12 FKAPKDRSSIIKVI
+12 
-26 GVGGGGNNALQH
+26 
-38 MYERGIH
+38 
-45 GVDFIVLNTDAQ
+45 
-57 ALDEHSVSNKVQL
+57 DE
-70 GTRTTEG
+70 
-77 LGAGADPEVGEKAA
+77 
-91 IESMDDIREAL
+91 IREAL
-102 GHNTKMVFITAGM
+102 GSNTKMVFITAGM

-120 TGAAPVVAQVAKE
+120 TGAAPIVAQVAKE

-150 KRRLEQAHSGLEKL
+150 KRRLEQAYSGLEKL

-239 ASGENRAEDA
+239 ASGENRAEEA

-264 TGAKKVMLLILSGE
+264 TGAKKVMLLILSGDD
-278 EHKAKMNEIKFI
+278 HKAKMNEIKFI
-290 SSYIQNE
+290 SSYIQDE

-334 KNTVIPAERIIHDLN
+334 KNAVVSSERIIHDLN
-349 GGIKKPDIPVV
+349 GGIKNTDTATPPAV
-360 ESQSVKET
+360 ESKPTKET
-368 PVNDVRRPSNR
+368 PVNDVRRTRNR
-379 QEVREEQKRQFFRL
+379 QEIREEQKRQFFRL
-393 DNNSNSNSNSNS
+393 DSNSNSNS

-419 KAEEKFDFHQTT
+419 KVEEKSTT
-431 VLEERREDDFATG
+431 VLEDRREDDFSAS
-444 FKFREEEEPSFFQAE
+444 FRFREEVSSFPQE
-459 EEPVKEYDLFSYAEL
+459 EEVPAKEYDLFSYTDL
-474 EPVSFTFDLEEDKP
+474 EPVSFDFDLEEDKP
-488 KEEDFSFQVKDAPVN
+488 KEEDFSFQVKEAPIN
-503 FRVEMREETAPQK
+503 FKMEVREE
-516 KEPKVSVTNNQP
+516 VSFEEDGFQTPVARNQNK
-528 QPQTPKNDFPNI
+528 QETPKNDFPNV
-540 EQKEE
+540 EQREE
-545 FTIIEKRRTE
+545 FTIIEKRST

-570 FNSSKFQG
+570 FNSRSHG
-578 NDEKKI
+578 SEEKKI
-584 DIYEMIPAFRRR
+584 DICEVIPAFRRR
-596 NIDVDFENPLDRE
+596 NVDVDFEDPLERE

-615 ISENDKGK
+615 ISENNKGK
-623 MEVRRN
+623 MEVRQNR
-629 KFLNK
+629 FLNK

>member
-1 MGGFNQDIEID
+1 MGGFNQDIKID
-12 FKAPKDRSSIIKVI
+12 FNSPKDKSSIIKVI

-120 TGAAPVVAQVAKE
+120 TGAATVVAQVAKE

-360 ESQSVKET
+360 ESQPVKET
-368 PVNDVRRPSNR
+368 PVNDLRRPSNR

-393 DNNSNSNSNSNS
+393 DNNSNSNTNSNS
-405 NTNSNFPTNSFSVE
+405 NSNFPTNSFLVE
-419 KAEEKFDFHQTT
+419 KGEEKFDFQQTT

-444 FKFREEEEPSFFQAE
+444 FKFREEEEPSFFEAE

-488 KEEDFSFQVKDAPVN
+488 KEEDFSFQVKEAPVN

-516 KEPKVSVTNNQP
+516 EEPKVSVTNNQP
-528 QPQTPKNDFPNI
+528 RPQTPKNDFPNV

-545 FTIIEKRRTE
+545 FTIIEKKST

-570 FNSSKFQG
+570 FNSSRFQG

>member
-264 TGAKKVMLLILSGE
+264 TGAKKVMLLILSGD

-323 VVATGFAPEHE
+323 VVATGFAPGHE

-360 ESQSVKET
+360 ESQPVKET

-393 DNNSNSNSNSNS
+393 DNNSNSNSNTNS
-405 NTNSNFPTNSFSVE
+405 NSNFPTNSFSVE

-488 KEEDFSFQVKDAPVN
+488 KEEDFSFQMKEAPVN
-503 FRVEMREETAPQK
+503 FRMEMREEVSYQK
-516 KEPKVSVTNNQP
+516 EEPKFPATNQTHP
-528 QPQTPKNDFPNI
+528 ETPKNDFPNI

-615 ISENDKGK
+615 ISENNKGK
-623 MEVRRN
+623 MEVRQNR
-629 KFLNK
+629 FLNK

>member
-1 MGGFNQDIEID
+1 MGDFNQDMGIRIN
-12 FKAPKDRSSIIKVI
+12 APKNKSSIIKVI

-91 IESMDDIREAL
+91 IESMDEIREAL
-102 GHNTKMVFITAGM
+102 GSNTKMVFITAGM

-120 TGAAPVVAQVAKE
+120 TGAAPIVAQVAKE
-133 LGILTVA
+133 LDILTVA

-150 KRRLEQAHSGLEKL
+150 KRRLEQAYSGLEKL

-239 ASGENRAEDA
+239 ASGENRAEEA

-264 TGAKKVMLLILSGE
+264 TGAKKVMLLILSGDD
-278 EHKAKMNEIKFI
+278 HKAKMNEIKFI
-290 SSYIQNE
+290 SSYIQDE

-334 KNTVIPAERIIHDLN
+334 KNAVVSSERIIHDLN
-349 GGIKKPDIPVV
+349 GGIKNTDTATPPAV
-360 ESQSVKET
+360 ESKPTKET
-368 PVNDVRRPSNR
+368 PVNDVRRTRNR
-379 QEVREEQKRQFFRL
+379 QEIREEQKRQFFRL
-393 DNNSNSNSNSNS
+393 DNNSSS
-405 NTNSNFPTNSFSVE
+405 NSNFPTNSFSVE
-419 KAEEKFDFHQTT
+419 KAEEKSTT
-431 VLEERREDDFATG
+431 VLEDRREDDFSAS
-444 FKFREEEEPSFFQAE
+444 FRFREEVSSFPQE
-459 EEPVKEYDLFSYAEL
+459 EEVPAKEYDLFSYTDL
-474 EPVSFTFDLEEDKP
+474 EPVSFDFDLEEDKP
-488 KEEDFSFQVKDAPVN
+488 KEEDFSFQVKEAPIN
-503 FRVEMREETAPQK
+503 FKMEVREE
-516 KEPKVSVTNNQP
+516 VSFEEDGFQTPVARNQNK
-528 QPQTPKNDFPNI
+528 QETPKNDFPNV
-540 EQKEE
+540 EQREE
-545 FTIIEKRRTE
+545 FTIIEKRST

-570 FNSSKFQG
+570 FNSRSHG
-578 NDEKKI
+578 SEEKKI
-584 DIYEMIPAFRRR
+584 DICEVIPAFRRR
-596 NIDVDFENPLDRE
+596 NVDVDFEDPLERE

-615 ISENDKGK
+615 ISENNKGK
-623 MEVRRN
+623 MEVRQNR
-629 KFLNK
+629 FLNK

>member
-1 MGGFNQDIEID
+1 MGDFNQDMGIRIN
-12 FKAPKDRSSIIKVI
+12 APKNKSSIIKVI

-91 IESMDDIREAL
+91 IESMDEIREAL
-102 GHNTKMVFITAGM
+102 GSNTKMVFITAGM

-120 TGAAPVVAQVAKE
+120 TGAAPIVAQVAKE
-133 LGILTVA
+133 LDILTVA

-150 KRRLEQAHSGLEKL
+150 KRRLEQAYSGLEKL

-239 ASGENRAEDA
+239 ASGENRAEEA

-264 TGAKKVMLLILSGE
+264 TGAKKVMLLILSGDD
-278 EHKAKMNEIKFI
+278 HKAKMNEIKFI
-290 SSYIQNE
+290 SSYIQDE

-304 DVIFGVGTEDG
+304 DVIFGVGAEDG

-334 KNTVIPAERIIHDLN
+334 KNAVVSSERIIHDLN
-349 GGIKKPDIPVV
+349 GGIKNTDTATPPAV
-360 ESQSVKET
+360 ESKPTKET
-368 PVNDVRRPSNR
+368 PVNDVRRTRNR
-379 QEVREEQKRQFFRL
+379 QEIREEQKRQFFRL
-393 DNNSNSNSNSNS
+393 DSNSNSNS

-419 KAEEKFDFHQTT
+419 KVEEKSTT
-431 VLEERREDDFATG
+431 VLEDRREDDFSAS
-444 FKFREEEEPSFFQAE
+444 FRFREEVSSFPQE
-459 EEPVKEYDLFSYAEL
+459 EEVPAKEYDLFSYTDL
-474 EPVSFTFDLEEDKP
+474 EPVSFDFDLEEDKP
-488 KEEDFSFQVKDAPVN
+488 KEEDFSFQVKEAPIN
-503 FRVEMREETAPQK
+503 FKMEVREE
-516 KEPKVSVTNNQP
+516 VSFEEDGFQTPVARNQNK
-528 QPQTPKNDFPNI
+528 QETPKNDFPNV
-540 EQKEE
+540 EQREE
-545 FTIIEKRRTE
+545 FTIIEKRST

-570 FNSSKFQG
+570 FNSRSHG
-578 NDEKKI
+578 SEEKKI
-584 DIYEMIPAFRRR
+584 DIYEVIPAFRRR
-596 NIDVDFENPLDRE
+596 NVDVDFEDPLERE

-615 ISENDKGK
+615 ISENNKGK
-623 MEVRRN
+623 MEVRQNR
-629 KFLNK
+629 FLNK

>member
-1 MGGFNQDIEID
+1 MGDFNQDMGIRIN
-12 FKAPKDRSSIIKVI
+12 APKNKSSIIKVI

-91 IESMDDIREAL
+91 IESMDEIREAL
-102 GHNTKMVFITAGM
+102 GSNTKMVFITAGM

-120 TGAAPVVAQVAKE
+120 TGAAPIVAQVAKE
-133 LGILTVA
+133 LDILTVA

-150 KRRLEQAHSGLEKL
+150 KRRLEQAYSGLEKL

-219 FRDAKTVLENSGTAL
+219 FRDAKTVLENSGMAH
-234 MSIGI
+234 MGIGR
-239 ASGENRAEDA
+239 ASGENRAEEA

-264 TGAKKVMLLILSGE
+264 TGAKKVMLLILSGDD
-278 EHKAKMNEIKFI
+278 HKAKMNEIKFI
-290 SSYIQNE
+290 SSYIQDE

-334 KNTVIPAERIIHDLN
+334 KNAVVSSERIIHDLN
-349 GGIKKPDIPVV
+349 GGIKSTDIATPPVV
-360 ESQSVKET
+360 ESKPTQET
-368 PVNDVRRPSNR
+368 PVNDVRRTRNR
-379 QEVREEQKRQFFRL
+379 QEIREEQKRQFFRL
-393 DNNSNSNSNSNS
+393 DSNSNSNS

-419 KAEEKFDFHQTT
+419 KVEEKSTT
-431 VLEERREDDFATG
+431 VLEDRREDDFSAS
-444 FKFREEEEPSFFQAE
+444 FRFREEVSSFPQE
-459 EEPVKEYDLFSYAEL
+459 EEVPAKEYDLFSYTDL
-474 EPVSFTFDLEEDKP
+474 EPVSFDFDLEEDKP
-488 KEEDFSFQVKDAPVN
+488 KEEDFSFQVKEAPIN
-503 FRVEMREETAPQK
+503 FKMEVREE
-516 KEPKVSVTNNQP
+516 VSFEEDGFQTPVARNQNK
-528 QPQTPKNDFPNI
+528 QETPKNDFPNV
-540 EQKEE
+540 EQREE
-545 FTIIEKRRTE
+545 FTIIEKRST

-570 FNSSKFQG
+570 FNSRSHG
-578 NDEKKI
+578 SEEKKI
-584 DIYEMIPAFRRR
+584 DIYEVIPAFRRR
-596 NIDVDFENPLDRE
+596 NVDVDFEDPLERE

-615 ISENDKGK
+615 ISENNKGK
-623 MEVRRN
+623 MEVRQNR
-629 KFLNK
+629 FLNK

>member
-150 KRRLEQAHSGLEKL
+150 KRRLEQAHTGLEKL

-360 ESQSVKET
+360 ESQPVKET
-368 PVNDVRRPSNR
+368 PANDVHRPSNR
-379 QEVREEQKRQFFRL
+379 QEIREEQKRQFFRL
-393 DNNSNSNSNSNS
+393 DNNSNSNTNS
-405 NTNSNFPTNSFSVE
+405 NSNFPTNSFLVE

-444 FKFREEEEPSFFQAE
+444 FKFREEEEPSFFEAE

-474 EPVSFTFDLEEDKP
+474 EPVSFTFDLEEDEP
-488 KEEDFSFQVKDAPVN
+488 KEEDFSFQVKEAPIN

-516 KEPKVSVTNNQP
+516 EEPKVSVTNNQS
-528 QPQTPKNDFPNI
+528 QPQTSKNDFPNV

>member
-1 MGGFNQDIEID
+1 MGDFNQDMGIRIN
-12 FKAPKDRSSIIKVI
+12 APKNKSSIIKVI

-91 IESMDDIREAL
+91 IESMDEIREAL
-102 GHNTKMVFITAGM
+102 GSNTKMVFITAGM

-120 TGAAPVVAQVAKE
+120 TGAAPIVAQVAKE
-133 LGILTVA
+133 LDILTVA

-150 KRRLEQAHSGLEKL
+150 KRRLEQAYSGLEKL

-239 ASGENRAEDA
+239 ASGENRAEEA

-264 TGAKKVMLLILSGE
+264 TGAKKVMLLILSGDD
-278 EHKAKMNEIKFI
+278 HKAKMNEIKFI
-290 SSYIQNE
+290 SSYIQDE

-334 KNTVIPAERIIHDLN
+334 KNAVVSSERIIHDLN
-349 GGIKKPDIPVV
+349 GGIKNTDTATPPAV
-360 ESQSVKET
+360 ESKPTKET
-368 PVNDVRRPSNR
+368 PVNDVRRTRNR
-379 QEVREEQKRQFFRL
+379 QEIREEQKRQFFRL
-393 DNNSNSNSNSNS
+393 DSNSNSNS

-419 KAEEKFDFHQTT
+419 KVEEKSTT
-431 VLEERREDDFATG
+431 VLEDRREDDFSAS
-444 FKFREEEEPSFFQAE
+444 FRFREEVSSFPQE
-459 EEPVKEYDLFSYAEL
+459 EEVPAKEYDLFSYTDL
-474 EPVSFTFDLEEDKP
+474 EPVSFDFDLEEDKP
-488 KEEDFSFQVKDAPVN
+488 KEEDFSFQVKEAPIN
-503 FRVEMREETAPQK
+503 FKMEVREE
-516 KEPKVSVTNNQP
+516 VSFEEDGFQTPVARNQNK
-528 QPQTPKNDFPNI
+528 QETPKNDFPNV
-540 EQKEE
+540 EQREE
-545 FTIIEKRRTE
+545 FTIIEKRST

-570 FNSSKFQG
+570 FNSRSHG
-578 NDEKKI
+578 SEEKKI

-596 NIDVDFENPLDRE
+596 NVDVDFEDPLERE

-615 ISENDKGK
+615 ISENNKGK
-623 MEVRRN
+623 MEVRQNR
-629 KFLNK
+629 FLNK

>member
-1 MGGFNQDIEID
+1 MGDFNQDMGIRIN
-12 FKAPKDRSSIIKVI
+12 APKNKSSIIKVI

-91 IESMDDIREAL
+91 IESMDEIREAL
-102 GHNTKMVFITAGM
+102 GSNTKMVFITAGM

-120 TGAAPVVAQVAKE
+120 TGAAPIVAQVAKE
-133 LGILTVA
+133 LDILTVA

-150 KRRLEQAHSGLEKL
+150 KRRLEQAYSGLEKL

-290 SSYIQNE
+290 SSYIQNQ

-360 ESQSVKET
+360 ESQPVKET

-393 DNNSNSNSNSNS
+393 DNNSNSNP
-405 NTNSNFPTNSFSVE
+405 NSNFPTNSFSVE

-444 FKFREEEEPSFFQAE
+444 FKFREEEEPSFFEAE
-459 EEPVKEYDLFSYAEL
+459 EESVKEYDLFSYAEL

-488 KEEDFSFQVKDAPVN
+488 KEEDFSFQVKEAPVN

-516 KEPKVSVTNNQP
+516 EEPKVSVTNNQP
-528 QPQTPKNDFPNI
+528 QPQTPKNDFPNV

-545 FTIIEKRRTE
+545 FTIIEKRST

-570 FNSSKFQG
+570 FNSSRFQG

>member
-1 MGGFNQDIEID
+1 MGDFNQDMGIRIN
-12 FKAPKDRSSIIKVI
+12 APKNKSSIIKVI

-91 IESMDDIREAL
+91 IESMDEIREAL
-102 GHNTKMVFITAGM
+102 GSNTKMVFITAGM

-120 TGAAPVVAQVAKE
+120 TGAAPIVAQVAKE

-150 KRRLEQAHSGLEKL
+150 KRRLEQAYSGLEKL

-239 ASGENRAEDA
+239 ASGENRAEEA

-264 TGAKKVMLLILSGE
+264 TGAKKVMLLILSGDD
-278 EHKAKMNEIKFI
+278 HKAKMNEIKFI
-290 SSYIQNE
+290 SSYIQDE

-334 KNTVIPAERIIHDLN
+334 KNAVVSSERIIHDLN
-349 GGIKKPDIPVV
+349 GGIKNTDTATPPAV
-360 ESQSVKET
+360 ESKPTKET
-368 PVNDVRRPSNR
+368 PVNDVRRTRNR
-379 QEVREEQKRQFFRL
+379 QEIREEQKRQFFRL
-393 DNNSNSNSNSNS
+393 DSNSNSNS

-419 KAEEKFDFHQTT
+419 KVEEKSTT
-431 VLEERREDDFATG
+431 VLEDRREDDFSAS
-444 FKFREEEEPSFFQAE
+444 FRFREEVSSFPQE
-459 EEPVKEYDLFSYAEL
+459 EEVPAKEYDLFSYTDL
-474 EPVSFTFDLEEDKP
+474 EPVSFDFDLEEDKP
-488 KEEDFSFQVKDAPVN
+488 KEEDFSFQMKEAPIN
-503 FRVEMREETAPQK
+503 FKMEVREE
-516 KEPKVSVTNNQP
+516 VSFEEDGFQTPVARNQNK
-528 QPQTPKNDFPNI
+528 QEIPKNDFPNV
-540 EQKEE
+540 EQREE
-545 FTIIEKRRTE
+545 FTIIEKRST

-570 FNSSKFQG
+570 FNSRSHG
-578 NDEKKI
+578 SEEKKI
-584 DIYEMIPAFRRR
+584 DIYEVIPAFRRR
-596 NIDVDFENPLDRE
+596 NVDVDFEDPLERE

-615 ISENDKGK
+615 ISENNKGK
-623 MEVRRN
+623 MEVRQNR
-629 KFLNK
+629 FLNK

>member
-1 MGGFNQDIEID
+1 MGGFNQDMGIE
-12 FKAPKDRSSIIKVI
+12 FNAPKDKSSIIKVI

-70 GTRTTEG
+70 GSRTTEG

-150 KRRLEQAHSGLEKL
+150 KRRLEQAYSGLEKL

-334 KNTVIPAERIIHDLN
+334 KNTAIPAERIIHDLN

-360 ESQSVKET
+360 ESQPVKET

-379 QEVREEQKRQFFRL
+379 REVREEQKRQFFRL
-393 DNNSNSNSNSNS
+393 DNNSNSNTNS
-405 NTNSNFPTNSFSVE
+405 NSNFPTNSFSVE

-444 FKFREEEEPSFFQAE
+444 FKFREEEEPSFFEAE

-488 KEEDFSFQVKDAPVN
+488 KEEDFSFQVKEAPIN
-503 FRVEMREETAPQK
+503 FKVEMREETAPQK
-516 KEPKVSVTNNQP
+516 EQPKVSVTNNQP
-528 QPQTPKNDFPNI
+528 QPQTPKNDFPNV

-545 FTIIEKRRTE
+545 FTIIEKRST

-570 FNSSKFQG
+570 FNSSRFQG

>member
-1 MGGFNQDIEID
+1 MGDFNQDMGIRIN
-12 FKAPKDRSSIIKVI
+12 APKNKSSIIKVI

-91 IESMDDIREAL
+91 IESMDEIREAL
-102 GHNTKMVFITAGM
+102 GSNTKMVFITAGM

-120 TGAAPVVAQVAKE
+120 TGAAPVVAKVAKE
-133 LGILTVA
+133 LDILTVA

-150 KRRLEQAHSGLEKL
+150 KRRLEQAYSGLEKL

-239 ASGENRAEDA
+239 ASGENRAEEA

-264 TGAKKVMLLILSGE
+264 TGAKKVMLLILSGDD
-278 EHKAKMNEIKFI
+278 HKAKMNEIKFI
-290 SSYIQNE
+290 SSYIQDE

-334 KNTVIPAERIIHDLN
+334 KNAVVSSERIIHDLN
-349 GGIKKPDIPVV
+349 GGIKNTDTATPPAV
-360 ESQSVKET
+360 ESKPTKET
-368 PVNDVRRPSNR
+368 PVNDVRRTRNR
-379 QEVREEQKRQFFRL
+379 QEIREEQKRQFFRL
-393 DNNSNSNSNSNS
+393 DSNSNSNS

-419 KAEEKFDFHQTT
+419 KVEEKSTT
-431 VLEERREDDFATG
+431 VLEDRREDDFSAS
-444 FKFREEEEPSFFQAE
+444 FRFREEVSSFPQE
-459 EEPVKEYDLFSYAEL
+459 EEVPAKEYDLFSYTDL
-474 EPVSFTFDLEEDKP
+474 EPVSFDFDLEEDKP
-488 KEEDFSFQVKDAPVN
+488 KEEDFYFQVKEAPIN
-503 FRVEMREETAPQK
+503 FKMEVREE
-516 KEPKVSVTNNQP
+516 VSFEEDGFQTPVARNQNK
-528 QPQTPKNDFPNI
+528 QETPKNDFSNV
-540 EQKEE
+540 EQREE
-545 FTIIEKRRTE
+545 FTIIEKRST

-570 FNSSKFQG
+570 FNSRSHG
-578 NDEKKI
+578 SEEKKI
-584 DIYEMIPAFRRR
+584 DIYEVIPAFRRR
-596 NIDVDFENPLDRE
+596 NVDVDFEDPLERE

-615 ISENDKGK
+615 ISENNKGK
-623 MEVRRN
+623 MEVRQNR
-629 KFLNK
+629 FLNK

>member
-1 MGGFNQDIEID
+1 MGGFNQDMGIE
-12 FKAPKDRSSIIKVI
+12 FNAPKDKSSIIKVI

-70 GTRTTEG
+70 GSRTTEG

-150 KRRLEQAHSGLEKL
+150 KRRLEQAYSGLEKL

-264 TGAKKVMLLILSGE
+264 TGAKKVMLLILSGD

-360 ESQSVKET
+360 ESQPVKET

-393 DNNSNSNSNSNS
+393 DNNSNSNP
-405 NTNSNFPTNSFSVE
+405 NSNFPTNSFSVE

-444 FKFREEEEPSFFQAE
+444 FKFREEEEPSFFEAE
-459 EEPVKEYDLFSYAEL
+459 EESVKEYDLFSYAEL

-488 KEEDFSFQVKDAPVN
+488 KEEDFSFQVKEAPVN

-516 KEPKVSVTNNQP
+516 EEPKVSVTNNQP
-528 QPQTPKNDFPNI
+528 QPQTPKNDFPNV

-545 FTIIEKRRTE
+545 FTIIEKRST

-570 FNSSKFQG
+570 FNSSRFQG